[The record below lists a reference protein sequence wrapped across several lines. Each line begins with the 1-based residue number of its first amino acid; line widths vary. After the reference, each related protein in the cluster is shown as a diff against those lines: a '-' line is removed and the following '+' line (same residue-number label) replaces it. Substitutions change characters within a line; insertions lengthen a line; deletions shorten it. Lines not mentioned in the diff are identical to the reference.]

1 MTIDYVEF
9 AKLVDTR
16 KKQIQDISLEMDIF
30 NEEYI
35 ELEKIRVSLAKLI
48 LLQRDKKRLQKEI
61 EEIEKYEDK
70 KWPQKN

>member
-1 MTIDYVEF
+1 MTIDYIEF

-16 KKQIQDISLEMDIF
+16 KKQIQDISLELDIF

-61 EEIEKYEDK
+61 EEYEKYEKYETK
-70 KWPQKN
+70 KWQ